1 MSSYPYSLFSPT
13 DFTAWGFL
21 PQISQIYTELLA
33 ECVLPQI
40 SQIFT
45 DAANF
50 KGVHLSPLGFA
61 ACQSKKC
68 TNQARS
74 APPEISRFCE
84 FCVFCGRHFAVAEA
98 RIPPLLSS
106 APNKSVS
113 ICEICGR
120 TSPARVKSVGGLLF
134 AWLVHLRQVHPLK
147 TASVKIREICGRL
160 FSARSFC
167 EFCGF
172 RGRFYSARSEIRG
185 KPFHAKI
192 LTRNSKGR

>member
-1 MSSYPYSLFSPT
+1 MSSYHYSLFSPT

-40 SQIFT
+40 SQIYT
-45 DAANF
+45 EVRLPSR
-50 KGVHLSPLGFA
+50 GCTCL
-61 ACQSKKC
+61 KC
-68 TNQARS
+68 TNRAIS
-74 APPEISRFCE
+74 APTEQLVHQPSNVDI
-84 FCVFCGRHFAVAEA
+84 H
-98 RIPPLLSS
+98 L
-106 APNKSVS
+106 
-113 ICEICGR
+113 
-120 TSPARVKSVGGLLF
+120 TT
-134 AWLVHLRQVHPLK
+134 LVHLRQVHPLK

-172 RGRFYSARSEIRG
+172 RGRFYSARSAIRG
-185 KPFHAKI
+185 KPFHARI

>member
-1 MSSYPYSLFSPT
+1 MSSYHYSFIFSHR
-13 DFTAWGFL
+13 FHCLGFL
-21 PQISQIYTELLA
+21 PRIARIFTELLA

-40 SQIFT
+40 SQIYT
-45 DAANF
+45 EVRLPSR
-50 KGVHLSPLGFA
+50 G
-61 ACQSKKC
+61 C

-84 FCVFCGRHFAVAEA
+84 FCVFCGRNFAVTEA
-98 RIPPLLSS
+98 RRPPLLSS

-172 RGRFYSARSEIRG
+172 RGRFYSARSAIRG
-185 KPFHAKI
+185 KPFHARI

>member
-1 MSSYPYSLFSPT
+1 MSSYLYSLFSPT

-21 PQISQIYTELLA
+21 PRIARIYTELLAERSLPQISQIYTEVRLPSRGCTCLRSALPLA
-33 ECVLPQI
+33 R
-40 SQIFT
+40 
-45 DAANF
+45 
-50 KGVHLSPLGFA
+50 
-61 ACQSKKC
+61 
-68 TNQARS
+68 ARS
-74 APPEISRFCE
+74 APTEISRFCE

-147 TASVKIREICGRL
+147 TASVKIREI
-160 FSARSFC
+160 
-167 EFCGF
+167 
-172 RGRFYSARSEIRG
+172 RGRSYSARSAIRG
-185 KPFHAKI
+185 KPFHARI

>member
-1 MSSYPYSLFSPT
+1 MSSYLYSLFSPT

-21 PQISQIYTELLA
+21 PQIARIYTELLA

-40 SQIFT
+40 SQIYT
-45 DAANF
+45 EVRLPSRGCTCLRSA
-50 KGVHLSPLGFA
+50 LPLA
-61 ACQSKKC
+61 R
-68 TNQARS
+68 ARS
-74 APPEISRFCE
+74 APTKQEVPPEISRFCE

-160 FSARSFC
+160 FSARSFY

-185 KPFHAKI
+185 KPFPARI

>member
-1 MSSYPYSLFSPT
+1 MVRLRS
-13 DFTAWGFL
+13 GL
-21 PQISQIYTELLA
+21 PQIAQIYTEVRLPSRGCTCLRSALPLA
-33 ECVLPQI
+33 R
-40 SQIFT
+40 
-45 DAANF
+45 
-50 KGVHLSPLGFA
+50 
-61 ACQSKKC
+61 
-68 TNQARS
+68 ARS

-98 RIPPLLSS
+98 RTPPLLSS

-147 TASVKIREICGRL
+147 LAASVKIREIRGK
-160 FSARSFC
+160 FYSARS
-167 EFCGF
+167 GF
-172 RGRFYSARSEIRG
+172 RGRFYSAKSAIRG
-185 KPFHAKI
+185 KPFHARI

>member
-1 MSSYPYSLFSPT
+1 MSSYLYSLFSPT

-21 PQISQIYTELLA
+21 PRISLLAEYILPQIAQIYTE
-33 ECVLPQI
+33 VRLP
-40 SQIFT
+40 SRGCT
-45 DAANF
+45 C
-50 KGVHLSPLGFA
+50 L
-61 ACQSKKC
+61 KC
-68 TNQARS
+68 TNRARS

-84 FCVFCGRHFAVAEA
+84 FCVFCGRNFAVAEA

-172 RGRFYSARSEIRG
+172 RGRFYSARSAIRG
-185 KPFHAKI
+185 KPFHARI

>member
-1 MSSYPYSLFSPT
+1 MSSYHYSLFSPA

-21 PQISQIYTELLA
+21 PRIARIYTELLA

-40 SQIFT
+40 SQIYT
-45 DAANF
+45 EVRLPSRGCTCLRSA
-50 KGVHLSPLGFA
+50 LPLA
-61 ACQSKKC
+61 R
-68 TNQARS
+68 ARS
-74 APPEISRFCE
+74 APTKQEVPPEISRFCE

-147 TASVKIREICGRL
+147 TASVKIREI
-160 FSARSFC
+160 
-167 EFCGF
+167 
-172 RGRFYSARSEIRG
+172 RGRFYSARSAIRG
-185 KPFHAKI
+185 KPFHARI

>member
-1 MSSYPYSLFSPT
+1 MSSYLYSLFSPT

-21 PQISQIYTELLA
+21 PRIARIYTELLA

-40 SQIFT
+40 SQIYT
-45 DAANF
+45 EVRLPSR
-50 KGVHLSPLGFA
+50 GCTCL
-61 ACQSKKC
+61 KC

-74 APPEISRFCE
+74 APTEISRFCE

-147 TASVKIREICGRL
+147 TASVKIR
-160 FSARSFC
+160 
-167 EFCGF
+167 GF
-172 RGRFYSARSEIRG
+172 RGRFYSARSAIRG
-185 KPFHAKI
+185 KPFHARI

>member
-1 MSSYPYSLFSPT
+1 MSSYHYSFIFSHR
-13 DFTAWGFL
+13 FHCLGFL
-21 PQISQIYTELLA
+21 PQISQIYTEVRLPSRGCTCLRSALPLA
-33 ECVLPQI
+33 R
-40 SQIFT
+40 
-45 DAANF
+45 
-50 KGVHLSPLGFA
+50 
-61 ACQSKKC
+61 
-68 TNQARS
+68 ARS
-74 APPEISRFCE
+74 APTKQEVPPEISRFCE

-172 RGRFYSARSEIRG
+172 RGRFYSARSAIRG
-185 KPFHAKI
+185 KPFHARI

>member
-1 MSSYPYSLFSPT
+1 MSSYHYSFIFSHR
-13 DFTAWGFL
+13 FHCLGFL
-21 PQISQIYTELLA
+21 PQISLLAEVILPQIAQIYTE
-33 ECVLPQI
+33 VRLP
-40 SQIFT
+40 SR
-45 DAANF
+45 
-50 KGVHLSPLGFA
+50 G
-61 ACQSKKC
+61 C

-84 FCVFCGRHFAVAEA
+84 FCVFCGRNFAVTEA
-98 RIPPLLSS
+98 RRPPLLSS

-172 RGRFYSARSEIRG
+172 RGRSYSARSAIRG
-185 KPFHAKI
+185 KPFHARI

>member
-1 MSSYPYSLFSPT
+1 MSSYLYSLFSPT

-21 PQISQIYTELLA
+21 PQIARIFTELLA

-50 KGVHLSPLGFA
+50 KGVHLSPLDFA

-147 TASVKIREICGRL
+147 TASVKIR
-160 FSARSFC
+160 
-167 EFCGF
+167 GF
-172 RGRFYSARSEIRG
+172 RGRFYSARSAIRG
-185 KPFHAKI
+185 KPFPARI